1 MVVFNSVILDLKIQL
16 IELFVGK
23 MVRKFFKSK
32 NIYQLI

>member
-23 MVRKFFKSK
+23 NGKKIF
-32 NIYQLI
+32 